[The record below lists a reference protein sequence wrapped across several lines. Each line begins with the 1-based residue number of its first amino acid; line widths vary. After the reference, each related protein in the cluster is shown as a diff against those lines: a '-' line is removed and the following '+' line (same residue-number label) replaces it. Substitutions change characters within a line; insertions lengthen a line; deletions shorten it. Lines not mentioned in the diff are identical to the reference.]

1 MIPEL
6 ILQQL
11 LCCFMVQFK
20 KCISS
25 VLRMRTRRSPKNHGV
40 SPPKLP
46 LVKFFWKHSRGK
58 VLAMCFM
65 SHAACEIELFVCC
78 CFVFVCAN

>member
-1 MIPEL
+1 MTPGL
-6 ILQQL
+6 IVQQL
-11 LCCFMVQFK
+11 LCCFVAQFK

-25 VLRMRTRRSPKNHGV
+25 PLRMTTCGSPKKHGA
-40 SPPKLP
+40 SPSKLP

-65 SHAACEIELFVCC
+65 SHAACEMELFVCC